1 MTRFNLTPR
10 GLTQTIVALS
20 LVATVSLVGCGTDV
34 ATAPDFVAIEN
45 DDGGASEGELPL
57 PSRRDGID
65 SPIGLELASISANGA
80 VLTWLAPAT
89 SGLVAMIDL
98 NGVRIGEVSADA
110 GAFTDN
116 LAKRP
121 GHYHYA
127 VCFAQGKKTGGMK
140 VVDGEVMAVPDDGG
154 RNDKDPEDGR

>member
-1 MTRFNLTPR
+1 MTRFNLTAR

-34 ATAPDFVAIEN
+34 ATAPEFVAVEN
-45 DDGGASEGELPL
+45 DDGAQPGELPL
-57 PSRRDGID
+57 PIKRDAID
-65 SPIGLELASISANGA
+65 SPIGLELAGISSRGA
-80 VLTWLAPAT
+80 TLTWLQPAT
-89 SGLVAMIDL
+89 RGLVAMIDL

-116 LAKRP
+116 LAKQP

-127 VCFAQGKKTGGMK
+127 VCFASGKKVGAMK

-154 RNDKDPEDGR
+154 RNEKDPEDGR